1 MHSQQI
7 FPSGLPSPDA
17 GELKPLNSPPRED
30 RIAAIRLTAAQLKQ
44 RLEKEAFRLGL
55 NLQTT
60 GAGKTDDR
68 LPSASAT
75 PTREYA
81 VFKGTLP
88 GIELACSKAW
98 FPDDRNAGKNSSTT
112 IAMIAAIVWE
122 TYALRSQR
130 WKHFCPCQ
138 CCNREVH
145 RLAILEIAAILW
157 KLLIARILLLLRSY
171 GNQLRII

>member
-1 MHSQQI
+1 MHCQQI

-60 GAGKTDDR
+60 GVGKTEDR
-68 LPSASAT
+68 LPSVSAAQ
-75 PTREYA
+75 TREYA

-88 GIELACSKAW
+88 GIELDCSKVW
-98 FPDDRNAGKNSSTT
+98 FPYDLNDRKDKSTT
-112 IAMIAAIVWE
+112 IAMIAAVVWE
-122 TYALRSQR
+122 TNALRSQR
-130 WKHFCPCQ
+130 
-138 CCNREVH
+138 
-145 RLAILEIAAILW
+145 
-157 KLLIARILLLLRSY
+157 
-171 GNQLRII
+171 